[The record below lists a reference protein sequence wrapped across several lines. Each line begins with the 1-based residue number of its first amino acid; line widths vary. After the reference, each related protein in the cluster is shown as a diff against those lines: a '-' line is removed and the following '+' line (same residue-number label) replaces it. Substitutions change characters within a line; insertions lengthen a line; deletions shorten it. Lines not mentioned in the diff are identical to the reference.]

1 VGGPDADLVAAHTFD
16 TSEYLIN
23 LHNAEGTELDTD
35 FTVDIAD
42 TISYHVPCHV
52 KAQNIGPCSQDLMR
66 LAGAQIAEIDQ
77 CSGVDGMWGF
87 KAGNEGLSIPIAQKL
102 AAKITDADNA
112 LVVGDCHLANT
123 AMVEQ
128 SGQVPQHPLQVLARA
143 YGIAE
148 EPIA

>member
-1 VGGPDADLVAAHTFD
+1 
-16 TSEYLIN
+16 
-23 LHNAEGTELDTD
+23 
-35 FTVDIAD
+35 
-42 TISYHVPCHV
+42 
-52 KAQNIGPCSQDLMR
+52 
-66 LAGAQIAEIDQ
+66 
-77 CSGVDGMWGF
+77 
-87 KAGNEGLSIPIAQKL
+87 LSIPIAQKL